1 MLRFSVHHFLSIMP
15 SPRSFLAACLAI
27 AVASPLMVSSVTEA
41 QNNFFNP
48 PLEPSPTP
56 KAQDSQTPIFSFG
69 RFEGD
74 FKSLCRELE
83 GDGRRLRVVQ
93 IAEAGAKREKEC
105 ITCRSF
111 WKMVVSACV
120 SAGPR
125 PTPTPK
131 PVKTKRSKVTEEDG
145 GGNTDKMDEGETSP
159 PSEDAQQATGLV
171 DESPSGEPTV
181 VPTPTKAPKDVRY
194 PSTAALDQASRVST
208 STYALDSG
216 GGQVA
221 EMFRYFASTI
231 RSTSDLSPSEREYY
245 DIFLTYL
252 LAAWSG
258 RVDATNQAPPTPSA
272 GLEDFF
278 E

>member
-1 MLRFSVHHFLSIMP
+1 
-15 SPRSFLAACLAI
+15 
-27 AVASPLMVSSVTEA
+27 
-41 QNNFFNP
+41 
-48 PLEPSPTP
+48 
-56 KAQDSQTPIFSFG
+56 
-69 RFEGD
+69 
-74 FKSLCRELE
+74 
-83 GDGRRLRVVQ
+83 VVQ
-93 IAEAGAKREKEC
+93 IAEAGVKREKEC

-131 PVKTKRSKVTEEDG
+131 PVKTKRAKVSEEDG
-145 GGNTDKMDEGETSP
+145 GGTTDKMDEGESRP
-159 PSEDAQQATGLV
+159 PSEDAQQVSGPV
-171 DESPSGEPTV
+171 DDSASGESTV

-194 PSTAALDQASRVST
+194 PSTTALDQASRVST

-216 GGQVA
+216 EGQVA

-231 RSTSDLSPSEREYY
+231 RGASDLSPSEREYY

-272 GLEDFF
+272 DLEDFF
-278 E
+278 